1 MADGVFRARTPP
13 ENPARQVRIR
23 ICHPE
28 SPWECFP
35 LVSAQPGSCSAG
47 IPPSLGW
54 DAVAAWLNFLRG
66 CFNLEFFPSFPTQI
80 RFDAPSPLL
89 PAIDLEQEELP
100 SSSGKRKMR
109 ALGLDAALKWLVSIS
124 PPPWE
129 LGNYLWQNKEEE
141 KKKIKKWME
150 VQDLQNRSDWG
161 WGLQT
166 WWEAFNGAALKF
178 GWDGILRCSGSAA
191 GRAGVCL
198 GWFFHP
204 WKGRRAFSMEIR
216 NPGQSEWSDFIHLC
230 SASGWVIPQWR
241 FLFPASKLSW

>member
-1 MADGVFRARTPP
+1 MGCSEP
-13 ENPARQVRIR
+13 E
-23 ICHPE
+23 
-28 SPWECFP
+28 P
-35 LVSAQPGSCSAG
+35 LLKIQPGRSGSGFVTLSLLGNAFHSCL
-47 IPPSLGW
+47 PSLG
-54 DAVAAWLNFLRG
+54 AAL
-66 CFNLEFFPSFPTQI
+66 LEFLPLWAEMQLLLGWIFSVVFQSGILSFLPHPNQVWCSQPS
-80 RFDAPSPLL
+80 APSYWSGAGGTSQQLREKKDESTWFGCSP
-89 PAIDLEQEELP
+89 QMTRFHF
-100 SSSGKRKMR
+100 SSSLR
-109 ALGLDAALKWLVSIS
+109 A
-124 PPPWE
+124 
-129 LGNYLWQNKEEE
+129 WQLFMTKQRGG

-198 GWFFHP
+198 EWFFHP

>member
-1 MADGVFRARTPP
+1 MGCSEP
-13 ENPARQVRIR
+13 E
-23 ICHPE
+23 
-28 SPWECFP
+28 P
-35 LVSAQPGSCSAG
+35 LLKIQPGRSGSGFVTLSLLGNAFHSCL
-47 IPPSLGW
+47 PSLG
-54 DAVAAWLNFLRG
+54 AAL
-66 CFNLEFFPSFPTQI
+66 LEFLPLWAEMQLLLGWIFSVGVSIWNSFLPSPPKSGLMLPALCSQILIWSRRNFPTAQGKERWEHLVWMQPSNDSFP
-80 RFDAPSPLL
+80 FLL
-89 PAIDLEQEELP
+89 LLESLAIIYD
-100 SSSGKRKMR
+100 KTRRRK
-109 ALGLDAALKWLVSIS
+109 
-124 PPPWE
+124 
-129 LGNYLWQNKEEE
+129 